1 MQFILHMI
9 QGIVL
14 LILAAAYDIGYVK
27 ASLFND
33 LKDIP
38 DNKPFIIDFCADSQL
53 TLEPSLPRGRKMYDM
68 VPELDK
74 YILDD
79 IRH

>member
-1 MQFILHMI
+1 MTW
-9 QGIVL
+9 
-14 LILAAAYDIGYVK
+14 
-27 ASLFND
+27 
-33 LKDIP
+33 KDIP